1 VSLQQLEGL
10 PVWVLAI
17 MMLSTTEVTMMEVSI
32 MVHNRDLFEVSASI
46 PHEHHPG
53 GWPKQPK
60 MTFSSTASAK
70 LPSRLRRRIKNPGM
84 PKHHEGAANEKIR
97 IGSVIWT

>member
-1 VSLQQLEGL
+1 
-10 PVWVLAI
+10 

-46 PHEHHPG
+46 PHEHHAG